1 MGNGQRASNSPKK
14 RVFPDG
20 KNVYFI
26 DTSVIMHNPIVV
38 EKLSSDGNVVVLSI
52 YVLAELDAAKKFQ
65 DEKGVN
71 ARTIARLLD
80 EYRSQGS
87 LVSGVKTK
95 SGGVI
100 VVDHNGDD
108 KAFKK
113 RMAGLEKTNDN
124 RIIDTALRWKNESE
138 GKYKKIA
145 LVSKDINLRVKANAF
160 GIDSENYE
168 SDKSIA
174 KLDELYSGFADIS
187 LETSDFLRLLN
198 QNGSFSVDVLSG
210 LDLAKTGI
218 LMPNQCLEINASEK
232 TALAIFKKS
241 QGVFTLVKK
250 PFRTSLEEEKNLS
263 VKPRNNEQAFAFK
276 LLMDQTISLIALS
289 GKAGTGK
296 TLFALLAAFEQ
307 LGAPYKGIEVYR
319 PNEEIGNKL
328 GALPGDVSEKFG
340 PWTKPIF
347 DNLKLVLRNGNNDGK
362 RQVGKGHRITM
373 DYLIRSGQFDIMP
386 INFIRGRSI
395 NDTFV
400 IIDEAQ
406 NLSPHEIKTILTRAG
421 EGTKMVLTGDCSQ
434 IDTPYLDPVSNGLS
448 YAIERFKGQDVF
460 GTLTLQ
466 HGERSHLSELA
477 AKLM

>member
-1 MGNGQRASNSPKK
+1 MSNIQKTGNGLKK

-26 DTSVIMHNPIVV
+26 DTSAIMHNPSVV

-95 SGGVI
+95 SGGII

-124 RIIDTALRWKNESE
+124 RIIDAALRWKNESE

-174 KLDELYSGFADIS
+174 RLDELYSGFAGVS
-187 LETSDFLRLLN
+187 LENPDFLRLLN
-198 QNGSFSVDVLSG
+198 QTGSFSVNALSEP
-210 LDLAKTGI
+210 DLAKIGA
-218 LMPNQCLEINASEK
+218 LMPNQCLEISVSEK

-250 PFRTSLEEEKNLS
+250 PVRPGLEEEKNVS
-263 VKPRNNEQAFAFK
+263 VRPRNNEQAFAFK

-307 LGAPYKGIEVYR
+307 LGNPYKGIEVYR

-328 GALPGDVSEKFG
+328 GALPGDIGEKFG

-347 DNLKLVLRNGNNDGK
+347 DNLRLVLKNGKDDGK
-362 RQVGKGHRITM
+362 QHTGKGHNMTR
-373 DYLIRSGQFDIMP
+373 DYLVESGQFEIMP

-395 NDTFV
+395 NNEFV
-400 IIDEAQ
+400 IVDEAQ

-421 EGTKMVLTGDCSQ
+421 DGTKVVLTGDCSQ

-448 YAIERFKGQDVF
+448 YAIERFKGQEVF

-466 HGERSHLSELA
+466 RGERSYLSELA